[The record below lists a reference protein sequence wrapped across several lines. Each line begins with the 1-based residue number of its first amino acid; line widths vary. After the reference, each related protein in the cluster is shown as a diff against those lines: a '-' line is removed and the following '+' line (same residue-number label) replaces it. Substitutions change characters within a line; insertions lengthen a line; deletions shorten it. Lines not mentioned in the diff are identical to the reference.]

1 MFWRS
6 STGGKMLALG
16 ISVMLAACP
25 ALASER
31 TEAVLSWD
39 DGGPDAF
46 CGADRV
52 AVWFQAPEWATSVV
66 AVHVWFGGEL
76 SPVCTVWINAASGE
90 WPYLPG
96 PPGNDGL
103 LVDQS
108 PGGTWTEFAL
118 PDPVDITN
126 AGHFPNRVFFAGV
139 EFETQ
144 PPAYALG
151 VDTDPPVDGK
161 SFVCYWGDCDW
172 YGLGDL
178 MIRAVVSDSTGSAVE
193 VLSWGSL
200 KHVYGG
206 SRLPN

>member
-1 MFWRS
+1 MFRRM
-6 STGGKMLALG
+6 STGGRMLVLG
-16 ISVMLAACP
+16 ISVALAACP

-39 DGGPDAF
+39 DGDPDAF

-52 AVWFQAPEWATSVV
+52 AVWFQAPGWATHVV
-66 AVHVWFGGEL
+66 AVHVWFGGES
-76 SPVCTVWINAASGE
+76 SPMCTVWLNRASGE

-96 PPGNDGL
+96 PPANSGL
-103 LVDQS
+103 HVDQV
-108 PGGTWTEFAL
+108 PGGTWAVLPL

-126 AGHFPNRVFFAGV
+126 AGHFPDRVFFAGI

-144 PPAYALG
+144 SPDAVG
-151 VDTDPPVDGK
+151 VDTDPPVHGK

-178 MIRAVVSDSTGSAVE
+178 MIRAVVSDITGSAVE
-193 VLSWGSL
+193 VLSWGAV
-200 KHVYGG
+200 KHAYGE